1 MSTSGANGATGS
13 RLAFRSLGN
22 LATRVLAALVLA
34 PAVLAA
40 IYAGGWIFALAVTV
54 AGFIGLYEW
63 MSLVG
68 VKGRDRL
75 VIAGILCLAAVMG
88 LVLLV
93 GLAEAMVVLGVW
105 TAALLALAMVA
116 GHRHFVLV
124 GLGIP
129 YVGVPLALIIWLR
142 EQPDAGF
149 AIVLWLFLVVWATDI
164 GGYFAGRAIGGPKLA
179 PRISPKKTWAGLAGA
194 AAAAAGVGALVAW
207 HFQVPTAALALAAAL
222 GGVLAVV
229 AQLGDLMESAVK
241 RRFNAKDSGAL
252 IPGHG
257 GILDRID
264 GLLAAA
270 PAMAV
275 VYFVFNGSAWQ

>member
-1 MSTSGANGATGS
+1 MGF
-13 RLAFRSLGN
+13 RLASKPLSN
-22 LATRVLAALVLA
+22 LATRVLAALVLG

-40 IYAGGWIFALAVTV
+40 IYAGGWIFAVAVTV

-63 MSLVG
+63 FSLVG

-75 VIAGILCLAAVMG
+75 VFAGILCLAAVMA

-93 GLAEAMVVLGVW
+93 GLAEALILLGVW
-105 TAALLALAMVA
+105 TAALLALAMAA

-129 YVGVPLALIIWLR
+129 YVGVPLALMIWLR
-142 EQPDAGF
+142 QQPDVGF
-149 AIVLWLFLVVWATDI
+149 GLVIWLFLVVWATDI

-179 PRISPKKTWAGLAGA
+179 PRISPKKTWAGLGGA

-207 HFQVPTAALALAAAL
+207 YFAVPALVLAAIL
-222 GGVLAVV
+222 GAVLAVV
-229 AQLGDLMESAVK
+229 AQIGDLVESAVK

-270 PAMAV
+270 PALTV
-275 VYFVFNGSAWQ
+275 VYSVFNGSMWP

>member
-1 MSTSGANGATGS
+1 M
-13 RLAFRSLGN
+13 
-22 LATRVLAALVLA
+22 LA

-40 IYAGGWIFALAVTV
+40 IYAGGWIFAVAVTL

-63 MSLVG
+63 LSLVG
-68 VKGRDRL
+68 VRGRDRL
-75 VIAGILCLAAVMG
+75 LYAGIVCLAAVTA

-93 GLAEAMVVLGVW
+93 GLAEAMILLGVW
-105 TAALLALAMVA
+105 TAALLALSMAA

-129 YVGVPLALIIWLR
+129 YVGIPLALMIWLR
-142 EQPDAGF
+142 EQPDTGF
-149 AIVLWLFLVVWATDI
+149 AVVTWLFLVVWATDI
-164 GGYFAGRAIGGPKLA
+164 GGYFAGKSIGGPKLA

-194 AAAAAGVGALVAW
+194 AVAAAGVGALVAW
-207 HFQVPTAALALAAAL
+207 YFTGYVSVPALSLAAIL
-222 GGVLAVV
+222 GGLLAIV
-229 AQLGDLMESAVK
+229 AQLGDLMESALK

-270 PAMAV
+270 PALAV
-275 VYFVFNGSAWQ
+275 VYFVFNGSVWL

>member
-1 MSTSGANGATGS
+1 M
-13 RLAFRSLGN
+13 
-22 LATRVLAALVLA
+22 LA

-40 IYAGGWIFALAVTV
+40 IYAGGWIFALTV
-54 AGFIGLYEW
+54 AAAAFIGLHEW

-68 VKGRDRL
+68 VRGRDRL
-75 VIAGILCLAAVMG
+75 LYAGLLCLAAVMA
-88 LVLLV
+88 LVLFV
-93 GLAEAMVVLGVW
+93 GLAEAMAVLGVW

-129 YVGVPLALIIWLR
+129 YVGIPLALLIWLR
-142 EQPDAGF
+142 ELPNAGF
-149 AIVLWLFLVVWATDI
+149 ALVLWLFLVVWATDI

-194 AAAAAGVGALVAW
+194 AGAAAAIGALVAW
-207 HFQVPTAALALAAAL
+207 QLGVPVSALTLAAAL
-222 GGVLAVV
+222 GGILAVV

-241 RRFNAKDSGAL
+241 RRFDAKDSGAL

-264 GLLAAA
+264 GLLAAV
-270 PAMAV
+270 PAMALL
-275 VYFVFNGSAWQ
+275 YFAFNGSAFS

>member
-1 MSTSGANGATGS
+1 M
-13 RLAFRSLGN
+13 
-22 LATRVLAALVLA
+22 LA

-40 IYAGGWIFALAVTV
+40 IYAGGWIFAAAVTV

-63 MSLVG
+63 LSLVG
-68 VKGRDRL
+68 VNGRDRL
-75 VIAGILCLAAVMG
+75 LYAGIFCLAAVMV
-88 LVLLV
+88 LVRLV
-93 GLAEAMVVLGVW
+93 GLAEAMILLGVW
-105 TAALLALAMVA
+105 TAALLALSMAA

-129 YVGVPLALIIWLR
+129 YVGIPLALVIWLR
-142 EQPDAGF
+142 EQPDTGF
-149 AIVLWLFLVVWATDI
+149 AVVTWLFLVVWATDI

-207 HFQVPTAALALAAAL
+207 YFTVPALALAAIL
-222 GGVLAVV
+222 GGLLAVV
-229 AQLGDLMESAVK
+229 AQIGDLMESAVK

-270 PAMAV
+270 PALAV
-275 VYFVFNGSAWQ
+275 VYFVFNGSVWL